1 MHLFT
6 DICIHV
12 YVCKAQTSFDTT
24 RIDECL
30 ISATFPF
37 FLSFLPFFLFLKE
50 KNKSPQVHVLI
61 YFIYFTEQISSSSS
75 FIFDIKIEMWTIYN
89 KPSKFIQ
96 KRFVRLLEKEK
107 KKIENES
114 SFKMTIEM
122 LHIFL
127 WHEY

>member
-1 MHLFT
+1 M
-6 DICIHV
+6 
-12 YVCKAQTSFDTT
+12 
-24 RIDECL
+24 
-30 ISATFPF
+30 
-37 FLSFLPFFLFLKE
+37 
-50 KNKSPQVHVLI
+50 HVLI
-61 YFIYFTEQISSSSS
+61 YFIYFTEQISSSSSS

-127 WHEY
+127 WREY

>member
-30 ISATFPF
+30 ISATFPS
-37 FLSFLPFFLFLKE
+37 FLSFLSFFLFLKE

-127 WHEY
+127 WREY

>member
-37 FLSFLPFFLFLKE
+37 FLSFLLFFLFLKE

-127 WHEY
+127 WREY